1 MKTDHSYGVVPVRLR
16 QGPSGPRRE
25 FLLVRHRYGGH
36 WAFPKGHAEMG
47 ETSLQAAKREL
58 AEETGLTLVALRGS
72 PAFEERYLTVKR
84 GQTLDK
90 TVTYYLGD
98 VLADQP
104 VVVQAEEVSDF
115 AWLPFDDALA
125 RMTYPA
131 SQALLREA
139 QAFLKLEDRH

>member
-1 MKTDHSYGVVPVRLR
+1 MKTDHSYGVIPVRVR
-16 QGPSGPRRE
+16 QGPSGMRRE
-25 FLLVRHRYGGH
+25 FLLIRHKFGGH
-36 WAFPKGHAEMG
+36 WAFPKGHADAG

-84 GQTLDK
+84 GQKLDK

-104 VVVQAEEVSDF
+104 VVVQAEEVSEF
-115 AWLPFDDALA
+115 AWLSFDAALA

-139 QAFLKLEDRH
+139 QVFLTEQEAR